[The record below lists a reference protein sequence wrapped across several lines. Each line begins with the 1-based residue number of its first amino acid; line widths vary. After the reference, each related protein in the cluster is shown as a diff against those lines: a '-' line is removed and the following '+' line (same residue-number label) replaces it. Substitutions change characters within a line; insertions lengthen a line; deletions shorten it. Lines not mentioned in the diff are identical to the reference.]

1 MRDEDDAPIK
11 ALDAISERCH
21 GLKVEV
27 VGGLVQHEDVRLDVP
42 DEDAMYR
49 MTEAIR
55 GHQESITGNQSSTYE
70 TAARATRERCP
81 PDKPYAG
88 TVCFTV
94 GTPIRSRCERSS
106 VSCAAEPS
114 PGNWTRQR
122 RRVRQQGSSAQG

>member
-49 MTEAIR
+49 MTQAIR

-70 TAARATRERCP
+70 TAV
-81 PDKPYAG
+81 PDDG
-88 TVCFTV
+88 
-94 GTPIRSRCERSS
+94 
-106 VSCAAEPS
+106 
-114 PGNWTRQR
+114 GNPRPLGINHGQSKLDLR
-122 RRVRQQGSSAQG
+122 GNPRP